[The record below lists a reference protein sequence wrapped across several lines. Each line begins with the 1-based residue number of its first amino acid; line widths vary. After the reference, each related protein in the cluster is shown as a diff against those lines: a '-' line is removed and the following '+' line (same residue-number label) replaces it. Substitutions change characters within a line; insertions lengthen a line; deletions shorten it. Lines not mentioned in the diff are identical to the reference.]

1 MYRDGMDTSVGSV
14 RWTQND
20 SRKKSTSLNVFL
32 YLLISAQELSV
43 NLLRSNESSKKGQKV
58 RVQQL

>member
-14 RWTQND
+14 YWTQND
-20 SRKKSTSLNVFL
+20 SRKKSTALNVFL
-32 YLLISAQELSV
+32 YLLILAQELSV